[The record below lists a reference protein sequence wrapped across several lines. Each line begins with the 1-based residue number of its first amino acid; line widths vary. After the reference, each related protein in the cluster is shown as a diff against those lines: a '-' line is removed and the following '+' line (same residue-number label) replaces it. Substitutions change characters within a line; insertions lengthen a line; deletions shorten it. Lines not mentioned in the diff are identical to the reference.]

1 MHQTI
6 KKVNQDYEHMKF
18 NTAIAAMMSLVNEF
32 YKKNQVTRGEFSTLL
47 LLLNPVAPHI
57 TEEMW
62 EQNGKVKAN
71 ILVALDEAQ
80 DSAVSKAMEHLVLK
94 PLFEGKNIVKIIY
107 VPGKI
112 LNFVVK

>member
-1 MHQTI
+1 
-6 KKVNQDYEHMKF
+6 
-18 NTAIAAMMSLVNEF
+18 
-32 YKKNQVTRGEFSTLL
+32 
-47 LLLNPVAPHI
+47 
-57 TEEMW
+57 MW
-62 EQNGKVKAN
+62 EQNGYSGHVYQQSWPIYEEAKTIESTLELPVQINGKVKAN
-71 ILVALDEAQ
+71 ISVALDEPQ